1 MSLRT
6 RFDDFAAAARGLALM
21 GVERLETGIVFN
33 PGDPRMRVDPYPFY
47 ARLREKDPF
56 HRCRN
61 ADGWVLSRYADVL
74 EVLRDSAAFSADE
87 RNQRRY
93 EQMAARLKRAGL
105 RDPYADNGAA
115 ASLLRM
121 DPPTHTR
128 LRGLVA
134 KAFTPRAVERMRP
147 RIEAILKELLESR
160 PARGPMELVTELAA
174 PLPVR
179 VIAEMLGVPPED
191 HARFRDWSNEAV
203 RQLAADNLDDIRAAA
218 HATQQLERYFEAI
231 IEARRKA
238 PKDDLISAL
247 VAAED
252 AGDRLKRSEMLST
265 LTLLLIAGN
274 ETTTNLI
281 SNATLAL
288 LRNPEQLELLRR
300 EPERVPA
307 AVEEL
312 LRYDSP
318 VQMTSRVALEDREF
332 HGHRVRRGDQ
342 VLLLLGSANRDP
354 EVFPDAERLD
364 VTRSDV
370 RHLAFSHGIHFCL
383 GAQLARLEAGLAL
396 QGLIERF
403 PSFKLLPQEIP
414 WRTNVILRGPK
425 SLWLDL

>member
-6 RFDDFAAAARGLALM
+6 RFDDLVHMGRALALM

-33 PGDPRMRVDPYPFY
+33 PGDPQMRIDPYPFY
-47 ARLREKDPF
+47 ARLREKDAF

-74 EVLRDSAAFSADE
+74 EVLRDASGFSADE
-87 RNQRRY
+87 RNQRRFR
-93 EQMAARLKRAGL
+93 QMAARIEHAGL
-105 RDPYADNGAA
+105 RDPYADDRG
-115 ASLLRM
+115 SLLRL

-203 RQLAADNLDDIRAAA
+203 RQLAADTLDDMRAAA
-218 HATQQLERYFEAI
+218 RATQQLEKYFEAI
-231 IEARRKA
+231 IEARRKS
-238 PKDDLISAL
+238 PRDDLISAL
-247 VAAED
+247 VAAEE
-252 AGDRLKRSEMLST
+252 AGDRLKRGEMLST

-318 VQMTSRVALEDREF
+318 VQMTSRVALADRDVQ
-332 HGHRVRRGDQ
+332 GHHVRRGDQ
-342 VLLLLGSANRDP
+342 ILLLLGSANRDP
-354 EVFPDAERLD
+354 DVFPNPDRLD

-370 RHLAFSHGIHFCL
+370 RHLSFSHGIHFCL

-403 PSFKLLPQEIP
+403 PSFKLLPQDIP

-425 SLWLDL
+425 ALWIDL

>member
-6 RFDDFAAAARGLALM
+6 RWDDFAAAARGIALM
-21 GVERLETGIVFN
+21 GVEKLETGIVFN
-33 PGDPRMRVDPYPFY
+33 PTTPSLRSDPYPLY
-47 ARLREKDPF
+47 AKLRQVDPF

-61 ADGWVLSRYADVL
+61 ADGWVLTRYADVL
-74 EVLRDSAAFSADE
+74 DVLREPAFSADE
-87 RNQRRY
+87 RNHRRFQQFVRRF
-93 EQMAARLKRAGL
+93 ERLGL
-105 RDPYADNGAA
+105 PDPYADDRG
-115 ASLLRM
+115 SMLRM

-160 PARGPMELVTELAA
+160 PAHGPMELVTELAA

-191 HARFRDWSNEAV
+191 HVRFRDWSNELV
-203 RQLAADNLDDIRAAA
+203 RSLGEATPEDHRAAMRA
-218 HATQQLERYFEAI
+218 GDQLDRYFEAI
-231 IEARRKA
+231 IEARRRA

-252 AGDRLKRSEMLST
+252 AGDRLKRNEMLST

-288 LRNPEQLELLRR
+288 LRNPDQLEILRR
-300 EPERVPA
+300 EPERIPDA
-307 AVEEL
+307 IEEL

-318 VQMTSRVALEDREF
+318 VQMTSRIASRDLELRGREIQK
-332 HGHRVRRGDQ
+332 GSQ
-342 VLLLLGSANRDP
+342 LVLLLGAANRDP
-354 EVFPDAERLD
+354 EVFAEPDRLD
-364 VTRSDV
+364 VTRRDV
-370 RHLAFSHGIHFCL
+370 RHVSFSHGIHFCL

-396 QGLIERF
+396 QGLITRF
-403 PSFKLLPQEIP
+403 PSFKLLPQDIP
-414 WRTNVILRGPK
+414 WRTNTILRGPQK
-425 SLWLDL
+425 LWLEL

>member
-6 RFDDFAAAARGLALM
+6 RFDDLVHMGRALALM

-33 PGDPRMRVDPYPFY
+33 PGDPQMRIDPYPFY
-47 ARLREKDPF
+47 ARLREKDAF

-74 EVLRDSAAFSADE
+74 EVLRDASGFSADE
-87 RNQRRY
+87 RNQRRFR
-93 EQMAARLKRAGL
+93 QMAARIEHAGL
-105 RDPYADNGAA
+105 RDPYADDRG
-115 ASLLRM
+115 SLLRL

-160 PARGPMELVTELAA
+160 PAHGPMELVTELAA

-179 VIAEMLGVPPED
+179 VIAEMLGVPAED
-191 HARFRDWSNEAV
+191 HVRFRDWSNEVV
-203 RQLAADNLDDIRAAA
+203 RSLGEATPEDHRAAMRA
-218 HATQQLERYFEAI
+218 GDQLDRYFEAI
-231 IEARRKA
+231 IEARRRA

-247 VAAED
+247 VAAEE
-252 AGDRLKRSEMLST
+252 AGDRLKRNEMLST

-288 LRNPEQLELLRR
+288 LRNPDQLEILRR
-300 EPERVPA
+300 EPERIPDA
-307 AVEEL
+307 LEEL

-318 VQMTSRVALEDREF
+318 VQMTSRIASRDLEL
-332 HGHRVRRGDQ
+332 RGQ
-342 VLLLLGSANRDP
+342 KIQKGSQLVILLGAANRDP
-354 EVFPDAERLD
+354 EVFAEPDRLD
-364 VTRSDV
+364 VTRRDV
-370 RHLAFSHGIHFCL
+370 RHLSFSHGIHFCL
-383 GAQLARLEAGLAL
+383 GAQLARLEASLAL
-396 QGLIERF
+396 HGIITRF
-403 PSFKLLPQEIP
+403 PSFKLLPQDIP
-414 WRTNVILRGPK
+414 WRTNTILRGPQK
-425 SLWLDL
+425 LWLEL